1 MGSSLLAW
9 QVEQFI
15 WKLLIPWTLTHALI
29 LYADL
34 FADEDKVV
42 QIRSDNGTNF
52 IGAERELRESLN
64 SWNKSQIQKAMLQ
77 EGVQWSFNP
86 PGGSHYGGVWER
98 MIKMVKKILSSIL
111 HQQTLDDEGF
121 HTVLCEIEAILNDR
135 PITKLSDDPNDL
147 EPLTPNH
154 LLQMKGKP
162 VLPPGLFDQSEL
174 YSRRRWK
181 QVQYMCDLFWRRW
194 TNEYLPLLQER
205 QKWNK
210 ERRSFA
216 PGDIVVIV
224 DSTAPR
230 GSWLMGRVLEVF
242 PDKNGLVRSVRVQT
256 KTSVLERPVTKLCLL
271 YSLEK

>member
-1 MGSSLLAW
+1 MEECGSVLS
-9 QVEQFI
+9 
-15 WKLLIPWTLTHALI
+15 K
-29 LYADL
+29 
-34 FADEDKVV
+34 
-42 QIRSDNGTNF
+42 
-52 IGAERELRESLN
+52 
-64 SWNKSQIQKAMLQ
+64 
-77 EGVQWSFNP
+77 WS
-86 PGGSHYGGVWER
+86 R
-98 MIKMVKKILSSIL
+98 KLSSIL

-162 VLPPGLFDQSEL
+162 VLPPGLFGQSEL
-174 YSRRRWK
+174 YSKRRWK

-210 ERRSFA
+210 ERRSFV

-271 YSLEK
+271 YDSLEK

>member
-9 QVEQFI
+9 QVEPFI
-15 WKLLIPWTLTHALI
+15 WKSPIPWTLMHALT

-34 FADEDKVV
+34 FADED
-42 QIRSDNGTNF
+42 QLYIRSDNGTNF
-52 IGAERELRESLN
+52 IGAERELRETLS
-64 SWNKSQIQKAMLQ
+64 SWNKSKIQKAMLQ
-77 EGVQWSFNP
+77 KGVQWSFSP

-98 MIKMVKKILSSIL
+98 VIRMIKKILSSIL

-174 YSRRRWK
+174 YSKRRWK

-194 TNEYLPLLQER
+194 TSKYLPLLQER

-210 ERRSFA
+210 ERRSFV

-242 PDKNGLVRSVRVQT
+242 PDKNGIVRSVRVQT
-256 KTSVLERPVTKLCLL
+256 KTNILERPVTKLCLL
-271 YSLEK
+271 YDSLEN